1 MRVKEFK
8 AFKNTIATCDSND
21 LIWSAGYL
29 WMNLTTSQ
37 YNEVYRI
44 LLNRD
49 DCEKKVSKIGEF
61 GVTIEGVKGVST
73 PNGIFTLYESKIR

>member
-29 WMNLTTSQ
+29 WINLTTSQ
-37 YNEVYRI
+37 CDEVYKI
-44 LLNRD
+44 LSNRD
-49 DCEKKVSKIGEF
+49 DCKKKVSKIGVK
-61 GVTIEGVKGVST
+61 GVTI
-73 PNGIFTLYESKIR
+73 PNGLFTVYESEIR